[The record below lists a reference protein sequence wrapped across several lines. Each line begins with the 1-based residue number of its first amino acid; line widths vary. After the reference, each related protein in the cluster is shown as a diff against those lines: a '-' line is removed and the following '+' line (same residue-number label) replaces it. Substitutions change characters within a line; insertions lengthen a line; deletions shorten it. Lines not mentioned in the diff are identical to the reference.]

1 MSILCKSCSWKD
13 SECFRATIS
22 GTRNGQAQRPLLS
35 NELLFLIA
43 FSPTTGGDSQSIS
56 CLCLTSH
63 RLLAIAQPALY
74 TNIQIAS
81 LPQDPLKLMTKLLLT
96 LLEPPDLAK
105 ATQKLSCINDYC
117 VQYGR
122 LNSRNEDAL
131 YPYLT
136 KEEFQLFEKSLAVA
150 LLSRLPNLKHLC
162 YTAELGSSYPLLR
175 HICDLQR
182 DTCALS
188 KLETFHL

>member
-1 MSILCKSCSWKD
+1 MARFTD
-13 SECFRATIS
+13 
-22 GTRNGQAQRPLLS
+22 LS

-43 FSPTTGGDSQSIS
+43 SFLTTGEDSQSLS
-56 CLCLTSH
+56 YLCLTSH

-74 TNIQIAS
+74 TNVQIAEW
-81 LPQDPLKLMTKLLLT
+81 PQDPLKLMAKFLLT
-96 LLEPPDLAK
+96 LFERPDLAK
-105 ATQKLSCINDYC
+105 VTEKLSFINEHC

-122 LNSRNEDAL
+122 LNGRNEDAL
-131 YPYLT
+131 YTHLT
-136 KEEFQLFEKSLAVA
+136 KEELQLFEKPLAVA

-162 YTAELGSSYPLLR
+162 YTAELGSSYSLLR
-175 HICDLQR
+175 HIHDLQR